1 MELEQAL
8 LHYFQFNSFRKGQR
22 EVIESVLR
30 GQDTIAM
37 LPTGTGKSLCYQL
50 PGYML
55 NGKVIIISPL
65 LSLMQ
70 DQVEQMKALGEKRAV
85 AINSFLTPFEKKQIL
100 KQLNSY
106 KFIFVSPEM
115 LRTELIV
122 NKLRELKVALL
133 VIDEAHCISQ
143 WGYDFRP
150 DYLKIGEVREALNSP
165 LTIALTATATEEVR
179 KDIAKYLKLENWKE
193 FVFSVDR
200 PEISI
205 GVEIVGQQEK
215 QKRIFELVENL
226 EGPGI
231 IYFSSKKIAEQMAS
245 KLRDRGEQ
253 VMAYHGGLDQEA
265 RILIQQQFIHG
276 QLNIVC
282 ATSAF
287 GMGINKENVRYI
299 IHYHMPLQLESY
311 LQEIG
316 RAGRDGKNSLA
327 VLLYTPGDEQ
337 LSIQLAEGEI
347 PDKEQISMLFNV
359 IQHHQLSLMNI
370 TENEDLL
377 IRSCGF
383 SETQWRIVANYIAS
397 RERVNPSDVKE
408 EFYHYITD
416 RLRIKKEKIAMVLE
430 YLQHRGC
437 KRTFILNY
445 FKEKA
450 SVDKINCC
458 SSCGLNLSDF
468 RKNTGLNNTNKNF
481 NWKQELATMLLSRR
495 L

>member
-1 MELEQAL
+1 VELEQAL
-8 LHYFQFNSFRKGQR
+8 FHYFQFNTFRKGQR
-22 EVIESVLR
+22 EVIESVLS

-85 AINSFLTPFEKKQIL
+85 AINSFLSPFEKRQIL
-100 KQLNSY
+100 KQLDRY

-115 LRTELIV
+115 LGTELIM
-122 NKLRELKVALL
+122 NKLKELNIALL

-150 DYLKIGEVREALNSP
+150 DYLKIGEVRSSLNSP

-179 KDIAKYLKLENWKE
+179 KDIAKYLQLEKWNE
-193 FVFSVDR
+193 YVFSVDR

-205 GVEIVGQQEK
+205 GVEIVGHQQK
-215 QKRIFELVENL
+215 QKRIVELVENL

-265 RILIQQQFIHG
+265 RVLIQQQFIHG

-327 VLLYTPGDEQ
+327 ILLYSPGDEQ

-347 PDKEQISMLFNV
+347 PDREQITMFFHV
-359 IQHHQLSLMNI
+359 IEQHQFSLMNI
-370 TENEDLL
+370 TEHEDLF

-397 RERVNPSDVKE
+397 RERVNPSEVKE
-408 EFYHYITD
+408 EFYRYITD
-416 RLRIKKEKIAMVLE
+416 RFRMKKEKIATVLE
-430 YLQHRGC
+430 YLQHRDC

-450 SVDKINCC
+450 SIEKVNCC
-458 SSCGLNLSDF
+458 SSCGLDLSNF
-468 RKNTGLNNTNKNF
+468 RKNTSLNNPNHDSY
-481 NWKQELATMLLSRR
+481 NWKQELATMLLK
-495 L
+495 